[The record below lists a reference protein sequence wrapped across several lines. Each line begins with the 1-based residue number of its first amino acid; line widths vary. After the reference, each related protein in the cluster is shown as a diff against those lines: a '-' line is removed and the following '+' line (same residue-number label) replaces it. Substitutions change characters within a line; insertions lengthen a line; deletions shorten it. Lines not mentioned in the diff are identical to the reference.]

1 MTNHLKLT
9 ISRVSFFVM
18 NSSLLLLLI
27 LLSASCLC
35 AQVEQTARWEIPL
48 NQDGEVY
55 KVATADSL
63 GAVVYSKNQGQSID
77 QLELIRLDTTL
88 NEVWKGY
95 INLEKFLVVSFVH
108 FFEKKLYLLLS
119 YANNPTLGFLLI
131 ELNVS
136 DGRYQT
142 HTVKNIIP
150 FKSTEF
156 TATKS
161 ALLIGGYYNYRP
173 IVLHYSTTRKQS
185 KILPGF
191 FNEPGEINQ
200 IKVNDDFSVDII
212 ISANNTQKK
221 RSLWVRNYNHEG
233 DLQKTTVL
241 EPQEKRSLLFG
252 RSIKT
257 TDDHMLVAG
266 VYGRNTDYSRGIFVS
281 TISPYGE
288 YTTRYYNF
296 ADLQNF
302 FRFMRVNQ
310 ERRVKQRIER
320 RKVKGKKIKF
330 SYRFLVHEVIPYRD
344 QFIMLGEAF
353 YPRYVYQT
361 RNATTPFYGYQR
373 MSGYQFY
380 SPYRSDQIFDGFQY
394 THAIVLGFDK
404 EGKVKW
410 DNSFEIND
418 AKSFQLEQFVKIAPS
433 DDHIDLIYFY
443 QNLIRSK
450 VIQGSQVLE
459 GKTADPIKMLHST
472 DYVSKKDNQP
482 NQLQYWY
489 GNHLLASGFQN
500 IRVSPDRLADVKK
513 RVFFIIKIRYR

>member
-1 MTNHLKLT
+1 MFFLLTKL
-9 ISRVSFFVM
+9 RW
-18 NSSLLLLLI
+18 SSLLGFWLCP
-27 LLSASCLC
+27 SCLF
-35 AQVEQTARWEIPL
+35 AQVEQTARWEIPV
-48 NQDGEVY
+48 NQEGEVY
-55 KVATADSL
+55 RITPADTL
-63 GAVVYSKNQGQSID
+63 GVMVYSKNQGQSID
-77 QLELIRLDTTL
+77 QIELIRLDTAL
-88 NEVWKGY
+88 HEIWRGY
-95 INLEKFLVVSFVH
+95 INLEKFLVMSFAH
-108 FFEKKLYLLLS
+108 FFQNRLYLLMS
-119 YANNPTLGFLLI
+119 HSANPALGFLLI
-131 ELNVS
+131 EVFVE

-150 FKSTEF
+150 FQPTEF
-156 TATKS
+156 TATQG

-173 IVLHYSTTRKQS
+173 VLLHYSTKKKQS

-200 IKVNDDFSVDII
+200 IKVNGDFSVDII
-212 ISANNTQKK
+212 ISANNSKK
-221 RSLWVRNYNHEG
+221 RRCLWVRNYDQEG
-233 DLQKTTVL
+233 GLQKTTVL
-241 EPQEKRSLLFG
+241 EPQEKRSLIFG

-257 TDDHMLVAG
+257 RDDHMLVAG
-266 VYGRNTDYSRGIFVS
+266 VYGRNTEYSRGIFVS
-281 TISPYGE
+281 TISPFGE

-310 ERRVKQRIER
+310 EKRVKKRIER
-320 RKVKGKKIKF
+320 RKIKGKKIKF
-330 SYRFLVHEVIPYRD
+330 SYRFLVQEVIPYRD

-361 RNATTPFYGYQR
+361 RNAPAPFYGLQR
-373 MSGYQFY
+373 TAGYQFY
-380 SPYRSDQIFDGFQY
+380 SPYRSDQVFDGFQY
-394 THAIVLGFDK
+394 THAIVIGFDQ

-433 DDHIDLIYFY
+433 DEKIDLVYFY

-459 GKTADPIKMLHST
+459 GKTADEIKMLSPT
-472 DYVSKKDNQP
+472 DYVSKKDIQP
-482 NQLQYWY
+482 NRLQYWY

-500 IRVSPDRLADVKK
+500 IRVSPDRLADIKK
-513 RVFFIIKIRYR
+513 RVFFINKIRYR